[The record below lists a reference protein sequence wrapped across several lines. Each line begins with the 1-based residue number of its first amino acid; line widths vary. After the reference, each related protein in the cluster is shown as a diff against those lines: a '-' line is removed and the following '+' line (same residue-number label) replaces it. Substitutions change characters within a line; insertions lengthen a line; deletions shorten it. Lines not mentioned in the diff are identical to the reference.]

1 MHCFISLFSKLRI
14 KNSLISLG
22 IDKNIHVQRD
32 MDRLDIIQNTTIIYN
47 IDDNV
52 LIREDN
58 QEIAGAL

>member
-1 MHCFISLFSKLRI
+1 
-14 KNSLISLG
+14 
-22 IDKNIHVQRD
+22 

>member
-1 MHCFISLFSKLRI
+1 M
-14 KNSLISLG
+14 ISLG
-22 IDKNIHVQRD
+22 KDKNIHVQRD